1 MKSYRELVVWQ
12 RSFALANHCYTVTGS
27 FPKNQQFALVQQIQ
41 RAAVSIPSN
50 IAEGY
55 NRQSRKEYLQFLSIA
70 FGSIAELET
79 QLAIACEQGY
89 IETSTHDELLQLTTE
104 ISKMLRA
111 LMAKLKS
118 LPPKP

>member
-1 MKSYRELVVWQ
+1 VKSYRELIVWQ
-12 RSFALANHCYTVTGS
+12 TSFALANACYRVTAD
-27 FPKNQQFALVQQIQ
+27 FPKHQQFSLVFQIQ
-41 RAAVSIPSN
+41 RSAVSIPSN

-55 NRQSRKEYLQFLSIA
+55 NRQSRKEYIHFLSIA
-70 FGSIAELET
+70 FGSVAELET
-79 QLAIACEQGY
+79 QISIACEQGY
-89 IETSTHDELLQLTTE
+89 IEPNMSNDLLKTTSD

>member
-12 RSFALANHCYTVTGS
+12 KAFSLANTCYSITGT
-27 FPKNQQFALVQQIQ
+27 FPKNQQFSLVQQIQ

-55 NRQSRKEYLQFLSIA
+55 NRQSRKEYVQFLHIA

-79 QLAIACEQGY
+79 QLLIAREQGY
-89 IETSTHDELLQLTTE
+89 IDDRMLEQLATAIIE
-104 ISKMLRA
+104 ISKMLRR
-111 LMAKLKS
+111 MIEKLKA
-118 LPPKP
+118 PKP